1 MLPEGAVIGQ
11 RTRGVAVYV
20 RIRLGEGSLVEVLI
34 DALVR
39 RAGGSHVP
47 NDVGSL
53 VSRQQV
59 RRIQLGIMS
68 LRQIP
73 KQANNRHPKIVKVRG
88 ISPVS
93 PVLLRLKFR

>member
-1 MLPEGAVIGQ
+1 V
-11 RTRGVAVYV
+11 
-20 RIRLGEGSLVEVLI
+20 
-34 DALVR
+34 
-39 RAGGSHVP
+39 
-47 NDVGSL
+47 
-53 VSRQQV
+53 
-59 RRIQLGIMS
+59 GIMS